1 MELRYEDGWLLE
13 MDADAGVY
21 DVYDEKRC
29 LLQQVTGNQ
38 RLLLSGKDKRP
49 MLYIRKDKQTFVV
62 KPRALPDTGVV
73 NFRDL
78 GGYVNRDGQQV
89 RYDCFY
95 RSAPLCDL
103 QKDHVD
109 YLHQLHIQHILDL
122 RSDMERKGKEDIHL
136 REAKYHPISAIT
148 FDKGMDVKGSFDFAT
163 LLQQV
168 DVTLLKNMMMQ
179 VYRKLPFDNPA
190 YRLLVQ
196 VVLEEEVPVLFHCS
210 AGKDRTGFGAA
221 LLLLLLD
228 VDEETIL
235 NDYVLSNQYRKKENA
250 KIYAQV
256 TASQT
261 DMEAVMG
268 VQKQYLRAAL
278 QAIKQRYQTYE
289 AYFQAEFGIDE
300 TQRKHLKQCFLY
312 PLNM

>member
-1 MELRYEDGWLLE
+1 
-13 MDADAGVY
+13 
-21 DVYDEKRC
+21 
-29 LLQQVTGNQ
+29 
-38 RLLLSGKDKRP
+38 
-49 MLYIRKDKQTFVV
+49 
-62 KPRALPDTGVV
+62 
-73 NFRDL
+73 
-78 GGYVNRDGQQV
+78 
-89 RYDCFY
+89 
-95 RSAPLCDL
+95 
-103 QKDHVD
+103 
-109 YLHQLHIQHILDL
+109 
-122 RSDMERKGKEDIHL
+122 
-136 REAKYHPISAIT
+136 
-148 FDKGMDVKGSFDFAT
+148 MDVKGSFDFAT
-163 LLQQV
+163 LLQQL

-179 VYRKLPFDNPA
+179 VYTKLPFDNPA

-256 TASQT
+256 AASQT
-261 DMEAVMG
+261 DVEAVMG
-268 VQKQYLRAAL
+268 VQKQYLRTAL

-300 TQRKHLKQCFLY
+300 TQRKHLKQRYLY